1 MVAWLLVFHLL
12 GLIFWLGAL
21 FTLTRILAMHTE
33 EASAGARP
41 TLTRLEGMLFNR
53 IAHPAAVV
61 VILAGIALIFT
72 NSSYYLHAHWLHAK
86 LLLVILLLGLDLWLY
101 VRASAMQAEREEL
114 SRGEC
119 AAFGATIAATLLGI
133 LILVLVKPF

>member
-12 GLIFWLGAL
+12 GLIFWLGTL
-21 FTLTRILAMHTE
+21 FALTRILAVHTE
-33 EASAGARP
+33 EASAEARS
-41 TLTRLEGMLFNR
+41 TLARLEAMLFNR

-61 VILAGIALIFT
+61 VILAGIGLIFT
-72 NSSYYLHAHWLHAK
+72 NPGYFLHARWLHAK
-86 LLLVILLLGLDLWLY
+86 LLLVFLLLGLDLWLY
-101 VRASAMQAEREEL
+101 AHASAMQAERENL